1 MKKEVSAFSILVE
14 TLMESSSAKKQENE
28 EELGVILVFVRKLQS
43 TIQELQTFNEA
54 TDKNPKLLQKLKT
67 LIG

>member
-1 MKKEVSAFSILVE
+1 MKKETSAFSILVE
-14 TLMESSSAKKQENE
+14 TLMESSSTKKQENE

-54 TDKNPKLLQKLKT
+54 TDKNPKLLQELKT

>member
-1 MKKEVSAFSILVE
+1 MKKEASAFSILVE

-28 EELGVILVFVRKLQS
+28 KELGVILVFVRKIQS
-43 TIQELQTFNEA
+43 TIQELQGFNEA
-54 TDKNPKLLQKLKT
+54 TDKNPELLQKLKT